1 MDKTNPSETDPEHKL
16 IADLMKNYDL
26 DARPVLNK
34 SKPVDV
40 SFDLAFNQI
49 IELVILHSL
58 WSMILFS
65 VDNWICSKQFF
76 PEVQYKGGYSLEE
89 T

>member
-1 MDKTNPSETDPEHKL
+1 LSSSKKQSPARKNITCTVDKTNPSETDPEHKL

-49 IELVILHSL
+49 IELVVLHSL
-58 WSMILFS
+58 
-65 VDNWICSKQFF
+65 
-76 PEVQYKGGYSLEE
+76 
-89 T
+89 